1 MAGIIV
7 GDCVSLKSG
16 LTGTIKFKGEVGFAE
31 GEWYGIALTTPDG
44 TNDGYIPKEKRRY
57 FKTKQRHGMFI
68 KYNEISGKLEKQP
81 DPSSWK
87 KKTDRTEKI
96 IHSQSKSE
104 RNLSQVWLNYLHE
117 KVDRFYPKGI
127 FWEHFITQRN
137 KGNRRGFDSPRVLDL
152 REWIVKQTFGKNR
165 SRKLNEVKVYL
176 EEDERRQLEDKE
188 KLTTIL
194 GKRVMV
200 LIESKSPNEDMIHVN
215 RVYRLVDGR
224 VGQCLFKGRTRFAK
238 GNWVGIALFAGEGN
252 HDGSVYGKRY
262 FRARNGKG
270 IFVRPWKVKEEVLDR
285 VNKGGEISNRSLA
298 PTEAI
303 LIKNQLLKEA
313 KQKSGAEVRSPQ
325 SSKGQ
330 SPERSKE
337 PNHGDRDSRDFG
349 AENIWEPADYN
360 LEPSHDSGMKPK
372 LLYLE
377 KELRKNYGIAADK
390 KMTITEFEEWCKS
403 GKNEK
408 AIEEI
413 MAWKRAEFN
422 VDNLF
427 ETNRYDIS
435 VPASKLHK
443 NDGEKAPRK
452 LGPTAIGTAKGYKPA
467 QFTST
472 CNIRYDIS
480 YTLKELNKTKGQQV
494 DKKLGPQDIGKMK
507 SFQPANFNISKEDI
521 RYDISY
527 TKTQLDKNAG
537 KKIEPKLGPKQIG
550 RNKDYEVPEYD
561 IEVSN
566 VRYDLFYLIS
576 KLKDGEGIKPKLG
589 PRDIGINKDFIR
601 PKYELNTEEVRM
613 DLYHSMKEL
622 KKNEHCRA
630 PKRQRVRSIGFAEG
644 FNPFKSSWDDNDG
657 GVSTP
662 HLYYAKKKGC
672 ERKSSRKL
680 GPVEIGRAHNFTPYR
695 VPTPS
700 TAHEK
705 EEQSARKSNFTSP
718 EKPIEPRGVSID
730 SLPSAVLRAKNEGSG
745 YTWFWS
751 DLCRQSRSTIQYQ
764 RVERPDVV
772 SCSHNSEFSETSEM
786 KSSCAETKRTSELL
800 SVRSPQS
807 SKASTSKND
816 SSGKDASPQRKD
828 SVLKSKNGSKKIA
841 PYDDQTPTKRGSVIT
856 RRRFNFSW
864 NLFCTPKGR

>member
-1 MAGIIV
+1 MTEIVV

-16 LTGTIKFKGEVGFAE
+16 LTGTIKFKGEVGFAK

-57 FKTKQRHGMFI
+57 FITKQRHGIFI
-68 KYNEISGKLEKQP
+68 TYDEISGKVEREP
-81 DPSSWK
+81 DRSSWK
-87 KKTDRTEKI
+87 RKTDKTEKI
-96 IHSQSKSE
+96 ILSQSKWE
-104 RNLSQVWLNYLHE
+104 RNLRQEIWLNYLHE
-117 KVDRFYPKGI
+117 KVDRFYPKDI
-127 FWEHFITQRN
+127 FQEHFITQRN
-137 KGNRRGFDSPRVLDL
+137 KGNRRGFDTPRILDL
-152 REWIVKQTFGKNR
+152 REWIVWQTFGKNR

-176 EEDERRQLEDKE
+176 EEEDRRQLEDKE
-188 KLTTIL
+188 KLTTIV
-194 GKRVMV
+194 GKRLMV

-238 GNWVGIALFAGEGN
+238 GNWIGIALLAGEGN

-285 VNKGGEISNRSLA
+285 VNKGGEMSNRSLA
-298 PTEAI
+298 PAEAI
-303 LIKNQLLKEA
+303 LIKNQLMKEA
-313 KQKSGAEVRSPQ
+313 KQKSGAEV
-325 SSKGQ
+325 Q

-349 AENIWEPADYN
+349 AEKIWEPADYN

-480 YTLKELNKTKGQQV
+480 YTLKELNKTKGQQA
-494 DKKLGPQDIGKMK
+494 DKKLGPQDIGKMT
-507 SFQPANFNISKEDI
+507 SFQPANFSISNEDI
-521 RYDISY
+521 RYDITY

-589 PRDIGINKDFIR
+589 PRDIGINKDFHR
-601 PKYELNTEEVRM
+601 PKYELNTEEVRR

-657 GVSTP
+657 GNLTP
-662 HLYYAKKKGC
+662 HLYYAKKKGH
-672 ERKSSRKL
+672 ERKSTRKL

-695 VPTPS
+695 VPTQS
-700 TAHEK
+700 KAQEK
-705 EEQSARKSNFTSP
+705 EEQSGRLEKSNCASP
-718 EKPIEPRGVSID
+718 EKLIEPRGHSID
-730 SLPSAVLRAKNEGSG
+730 NLPSAVLRAKNEGLG

-751 DLCRQSRSTIQYQ
+751 DRQSHSNNQCQ
-764 RVERPDVV
+764 KVERPDVV
-772 SCSHNSEFSETSEM
+772 SGSPNSEFSETSEM
-786 KSSCAETKRTSELL
+786 KSSCTETKRTREFL
-800 SVRSPQS
+800 S
-807 SKASTSKND
+807 ASTCKKD
-816 SSGKDASPQRKD
+816 TSGKDASSQRND
-828 SVLKSKNGSKKIA
+828 STWKSKRGSKNIA
-841 PYDDQTPTKRGSVIT
+841 PCDEQMPTKRGSVIR

-864 NLFCTPKGR
+864 NLFCRPSVR

>member
-1 MAGIIV
+1 MPEIVV

-16 LTGTIKFKGEVGFAE
+16 LSGTIKYKGEVGFAE

-57 FKTKQRHGMFI
+57 FKTKQRHGIFI
-68 KYNEISGKLEKQP
+68 KYDKISSKLENPP
-81 DPSSWK
+81 DRSSWGR
-87 KKTDRTEKI
+87 KTDRTEKI
-96 IHSQSKSE
+96 IRSQSKE
-104 RNLSQVWLNYLHE
+104 RNQSQEIWLNYLHE
-117 KVDRFYPKGI
+117 KVDRFYPKVI
-127 FWEHFITQRN
+127 FQEHFITQRN
-137 KGNRRGFDSPRVLDL
+137 KGNRRGFDSPRILDL

-176 EEDERRQLEDKE
+176 EEEDRRQLEDKE
-188 KLTTIL
+188 KLITIL

-238 GNWVGIALFAGEGN
+238 GNWIGIALFAGEGN

-285 VNKGGEISNRSLA
+285 VKKGGEMLNRSLA

-313 KQKSGAEVRSPQ
+313 KQKSGAE
-325 SSKGQ
+325 
-330 SPERSKE
+330 E
-337 PNHGDRDSRDFG
+337 PNHGDRGSVDFG
-349 AENIWEPADYN
+349 AENVWEPADYN

-480 YTLKELNKTKGQQV
+480 YTLKELNKTKGQQA
-494 DKKLGPQDIGKMK
+494 DKKLGPQDIGKMT
-507 SFQPANFNISKEDI
+507 SFQPANFNISNEDI
-521 RYDISY
+521 RYDLTY

-550 RNKDYEVPEYD
+550 RNDDYEVPEYD

-589 PRDIGINKDFIR
+589 PRDIGINKDFHR
-601 PKYELNTEEVRM
+601 PKYKLNTEEVRM

-630 PKRQRVRSIGFAEG
+630 PKRQRVRSIGFAKG
-644 FNPFKSSWDDNDG
+644 FNPFKSSWDDKDG
-657 GVSTP
+657 EHSTP
-662 HLYYAKKKGC
+662 HLYYAKKKGR
-672 ERKSSRKL
+672 ERKCSRKL

-695 VPTPS
+695 VPTQS
-700 TAHEK
+700 RAHEK
-705 EEQSARKSNFTSP
+705 EEQSAGFEKSNSFSP
-718 EKPIEPRGVSID
+718 ENLIEPRGHSID
-730 SLPSAVLRAKNEGSG
+730 SLPSAVLRAKTGGLG

-751 DLCRQSRSTIQYQ
+751 DSCRKSHKSHSTNQK
-764 RVERPDVV
+764 VERPDVV
-772 SCSHNSEFSETSEM
+772 SSSHNSEFSETSEM

-800 SVRSPQS
+800 T
-807 SKASTSKND
+807 ASTCE
-816 SSGKDASPQRKD
+816 KDARGKGSSSQRKD
-828 SVLKSKNGSKKIA
+828 SALKSKYGSKNIA
-841 PYDDQTPTKRGSVIT
+841 PHDEQTPTKRGSVIT
-856 RRRFNFSW
+856 RRRFKISW
-864 NLFCTPKGR
+864 NLFCRPSVN